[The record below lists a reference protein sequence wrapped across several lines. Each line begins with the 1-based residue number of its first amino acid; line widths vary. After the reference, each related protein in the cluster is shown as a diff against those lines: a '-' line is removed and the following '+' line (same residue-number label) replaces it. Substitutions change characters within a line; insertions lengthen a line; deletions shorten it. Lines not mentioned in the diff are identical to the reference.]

1 MNTLRKRRAFTLIE
15 LLVVIAIIGVLMAL
29 LLPAVQS
36 ARESARRTACQNNL
50 KQIGFAV
57 ITFEGRKSSIPGWRT
72 NLPAGALAS
81 AKPSWPVSILPMMER
96 KDVYSA
102 WPTSSATSVVLEF
115 YLCPS
120 AAQVQGNQPE
130 LTYVGNG
137 GTTYCT
143 VVSQVKSQVK
153 GDGVMF
159 DAVGTPVEARK
170 VNLDQIS
177 SADGTA
183 TTLLMAERS
192 GTDAAL
198 LSWGTAMD
206 QPSIQN
212 NSSRLLDAYTAQPI
226 FGLGA
231 SPPSGKVIN
240 NPSETT
246 LYPSSSH
253 YGGTQVAFCDGHT
266 RFIADSVD
274 SAVYAQVVTSDSANV
289 SAAVTSSWAPVI
301 LNEGDLN

>member
-1 MNTLRKRRAFTLIE
+1 MNVLRKSSGFTLIE

-72 NLPAGALAS
+72 DLPAGNAAN

-102 WPTSSATSVVLEF
+102 WPIPAGDPVVLDF

-120 AAQVQGNQPE
+120 AAQIQGNQAE

-137 GTTYCT
+137 GTTECAGT
-143 VVSQVKSQVK
+143 IQVK

-159 DAVGTPVEARK
+159 DSVGTPVSARK
-170 VNLDQIS
+170 MNLDQIS

-192 GTDAAL
+192 GPDATL
-198 LSWGTAMD
+198 LSWDTAMS
-206 QPSIQN
+206 QPAIQS
-212 NSSRLLDAYTAQPI
+212 SSRLLDAYAAQPI
-226 FGLGA
+226 FGLGE

-240 NPSETT
+240 NPTETT

-253 YGGTQVAFCDGHT
+253 YGGIQVAFCDGHA
-266 RFIADSVD
+266 RFIADSIE
-274 SAVYAQVVTSDSANV
+274 SGVYAQIVTSDSANV
-289 SAAVTSSWAPVI
+289 SADVTTNWAPGI
-301 LNEGDLN
+301 LSADDLE